1 MKPLLRLLLV
11 FALLSSFTCR
21 ADDVTV
27 SLSSAD
33 IEKTLQEIAPH
44 AARFPP
50 KFASKEERVA
60 IEQRLGD
67 LLVLLDGASQHYP
80 DDPAMLFYQGFANSM
95 GHNLDLPGCDQ
106 KASAAYEQLLKL
118 QPDNKQANYYYGS
131 FLAETALIPKSIPYL
146 QKAIQLGVTDA
157 HYTLAFVY
165 LKQSDPQ
172 SALPEFKAYLA
183 VHPEN
188 QQAEQ
193 MVAAIESGQLRIV
206 RREAKSSAEMQQF
219 IEQGAAQSK

>member
-1 MKPLLRLLLV
+1 M
-11 FALLSSFTCR
+11 
-21 ADDVTV
+21 
-27 SLSSAD
+27 
-33 IEKTLQEIAPH
+33 
-44 AARFPP
+44 
-50 KFASKEERVA
+50 
-60 IEQRLGD
+60 
-67 LLVLLDGASQHYP
+67 
-80 DDPAMLFYQGFANSM
+80 
-95 GHNLDLPGCDQ
+95 
-106 KASAAYEQLLKL
+106 
-118 QPDNKQANYYYGS
+118 
-131 FLAETALIPKSIPYL
+131 
-146 QKAIQLGVTDA
+146 TDA